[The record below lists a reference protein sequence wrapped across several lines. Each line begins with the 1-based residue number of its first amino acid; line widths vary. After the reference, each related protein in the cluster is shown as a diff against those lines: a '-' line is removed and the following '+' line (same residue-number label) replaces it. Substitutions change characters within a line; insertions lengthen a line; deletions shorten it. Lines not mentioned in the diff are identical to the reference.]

1 MAEINTE
8 KPRVRRLRHK
18 GRSSQVL
25 IYLGKQMRFFINESD
40 WKVLPMAAVIAALVG
55 MVIRLDYFQNMEGSL
70 FGSFALTCVAIW
82 NGCFNSIQAVCR
94 ERAIIKR
101 EHRSGMHISSYV
113 AAHMIYQFFLC
124 LAQTGLSMYV
134 LLMMGV
140 QFPLEGFMTPW
151 IVLDISITMLL
162 VTYASD
168 MMSLFIS
175 SISHTTT
182 GAMTVMPFVLIFQ
195 LVFSGGLL
203 PLPEWSQNISN
214 FTISNY
220 GFKALTAQ
228 TGYNEQPMVTAWEV
242 LLSMRDSEVGG
253 TVTIGQLADLMDTPA
268 VEKRRDMELMPSY
281 TVSDAADILSGAD
294 EILHLRDKEIVHAVP
309 LRTVI
314 GWLLDS
320 EEACALTLNDPADG
334 SDPLTLGALLRE
346 ISGLDEMQPVLDSEI
361 RADLT
366 LGEVLDLLH
375 TDRIAEEMGD
385 VKLNDPVTLGDVADF
400 LKNNEAI
407 QARRDDAFT
416 LKVTVGDLF
425 DLFGEDEIR
434 EIVQTKTAAAARKA
448 EYDRTEENI
457 VDNWISLALFVL
469 AFAML
474 ATLALEMID
483 KDKR

>member
-1 MAEINTE
+1 MAEIDTG
-8 KPRVRRLRHK
+8 KRRVRRLRHK
-18 GRSSQVL
+18 GRTSQVL

-55 MVIRLDYFQNMEGSL
+55 MVIRRGYFQNMEGSL

-82 NGCFNSIQAVCR
+82 NGCFNSIQSVCR

-124 LAQTGLSMYV
+124 AAQTGLSMYV
-134 LLMMGV
+134 LLTMGV
-140 QFPLEGFMTPW
+140 WFPAAGFMTPW
-151 IVLDISITMLL
+151 MVLDIGITLMLIS
-162 VTYASD
+162 YASD

-175 SISHTTT
+175 SFSHTTT

-203 PLPEWSQNISN
+203 PLPEWSRNISDY
-214 FTISNY
+214 TISNY

-242 LLSMRDSEVGG
+242 LLSMRDTEVGG
-253 TVTIGQLADLMDTPA
+253 TVTLGQLTELMDTPA

-294 EILHLRDKEIVHAVP
+294 EILHLREKEIVHTVP

-314 GWLLDS
+314 GWILDS
-320 EEACALTLNDPADG
+320 EEACALKLNDPADG

-346 ISGLDEMQPVLDSEI
+346 ISGLDEMQPVLDSGI

-366 LGEVLDLLH
+366 LGDVLDLLRA
-375 TDRIAEEMGD
+375 DRIAEDMGG
-385 VKLNDPVTLGDVADF
+385 VKLNDPVTLGDVADL
-400 LKNNEAI
+400 LKDNEAI
-407 QARRDDAFT
+407 RARRDDAFT
-416 LKVTVGDLF
+416 LKVTVDDLF

-434 EIVQTKTAAAARKA
+434 QIVETKTAAAARKA
-448 EYDRTEENI
+448 EYERTGMNI
-457 VDNWISLALFVL
+457 VNNWISLILFVL
-469 AFAML
+469 AFAL
-474 ATLALEMID
+474 LSTLTLEMID